1 MLDRNIKCLLK
12 YISILNEQSTLI
24 NNLNWRMIQDNIDEW
39 SASVSYSCHK
49 NKQIISQPDIVL
61 WCQDSGFFP

>member
-24 NNLNWRMIQDNIDEW
+24 NNLNWRMIQDNID

-49 NKQIISQPDIVL
+49 NKQIISQPDIVEKE
-61 WCQDSGFFP
+61 